1 MQRAVFQQA
10 TGIKFKS
17 RADQLLPGHDNAE
30 KTPASNDA
38 SYQQQQSVLKF
49 SLSVLANVVTG
60 AILLAAMFNLPI
72 ILAVIWGL

>member
-17 RADQLLPGHDNAE
+17 RADQLLPGHDNGE
-30 KTPASNDA
+30 NTPASNDA